1 MPCENHARQN
11 SFSQKP
17 SSTIKNMYGTVFFEL
32 SPSINLDSN
41 QLRNVDIGFNFK
53 SIQVLIDDGGD
64 NEYIEAAKVFCEEEV
79 NEDSSPEL
87 WS

>member
-1 MPCENHARQN
+1 
-11 SFSQKP
+11 
-17 SSTIKNMYGTVFFEL
+17 MYGTFFFKL

-64 NEYIEAAKVFCEEEV
+64 NEYIEAAKDFCEEEV
-79 NEDSSPEL
+79 NEDNNVESSPKL
-87 WS
+87 WSY